1 MLANIG
7 IVERSYP
14 GLRDMITLAQVK
26 EGATPN
32 RTIAKFNSVY

>member
-1 MLANIG
+1 MLADIG

-26 EGATPN
+26 EGVTPN
-32 RTIAKFNSVY
+32 RTIAKLKSGY